1 MPPDYSMIPCSPPRS
16 EHLLPSA
23 PSSIYNEKYVA
34 KQNVTDV
41 IMKESQNE
49 RNIVNIKSLCT
60 NNINETKNMKNTL
73 DNTSSPNNN
82 NDENKGYNS
91 NDYYNNNDTNFNNSS
106 IPYDLRE
113 SFRNEINENQQL
125 LPQQPMIK
133 YNNNYYKSNDIQN
146 LQAAHLSL
154 NTKNLTPLY
163 HGEYMDNKYSVNYFT
178 DLNYNMYQYNDNY
191 NNKYQNNNGY
201 NTTNDNNNKV
211 NNSNYI
217 IDINNTD
224 ISSKNKNKSKKN
236 QHYNRHMMLLNN
248 YEPIPSDSNNDNGI
262 KSFKNESNYLEYK
275 RNYITSKSSYL
286 LYSAG
291 QDEHLV
297 KLKIP
302 KLDPKISYIPDASSI
317 RYNHPDLEKVRD
329 VYDYFKNDHQ
339 AIEEPTNDNEF
350 FQQMLNAI
358 KKPKFS
364 VTIVG
369 KFNIKKNKK

>member
-1 MPPDYSMIPCSPPRS
+1 
-16 EHLLPSA
+16 
-23 PSSIYNEKYVA
+23 
-34 KQNVTDV
+34 
-41 IMKESQNE
+41 
-49 RNIVNIKSLCT
+49 
-60 NNINETKNMKNTL
+60 
-73 DNTSSPNNN
+73 
-82 NDENKGYNS
+82 
-91 NDYYNNNDTNFNNSS
+91 
-106 IPYDLRE
+106 
-113 SFRNEINENQQL
+113 
-125 LPQQPMIK
+125 
-133 YNNNYYKSNDIQN
+133 
-146 LQAAHLSL
+146 
-154 NTKNLTPLY
+154 
-163 HGEYMDNKYSVNYFT
+163 
-178 DLNYNMYQYNDNY
+178 
-191 NNKYQNNNGY
+191 
-201 NTTNDNNNKV
+201 
-211 NNSNYI
+211 
-217 IDINNTD
+217 
-224 ISSKNKNKSKKN
+224 
-236 QHYNRHMMLLNN
+236 MMLLNN

-369 KFNIKKNKK
+369 YHPTSKLNLNYYNDISMGENWKMECTHMSRFKTPTFKIQINMENIVNEQWTELCVDNIYSYATEIPTFNKIIDNYVKSRKPIKKIELMTKVIFENRMEFESEIQKMFLSVGYYDKIEFIYHTSKSGVKIEKGKNFQEFNDNLCWTLCIWMYMWWIIWYPIMWCISGTELPPMIAYYQARIDMNLLRCIQPLILEGASQKDLCGVTIEITVVN